1 MSKLFVGTSGYNYKD
16 WKERFYPPRLPQKEW
31 LSYYARHFNTLELNA
46 TFYRHFAKSVYEKW
60 YHKTTDEFRFAIKGP
75 RFITHVKRLD
85 DSKDALQVFLES
97 ASGLSEK

>member
-1 MSKLFVGTSGYNYKD
+1 MPVAFMLRAFKTPIMIWIGTSGYNYKD

-60 YHKTTDEFRFAIKGP
+60 HHKTPDEFRF
-75 RFITHVKRLD
+75 
-85 DSKDALQVFLES
+85 
-97 ASGLSEK
+97 